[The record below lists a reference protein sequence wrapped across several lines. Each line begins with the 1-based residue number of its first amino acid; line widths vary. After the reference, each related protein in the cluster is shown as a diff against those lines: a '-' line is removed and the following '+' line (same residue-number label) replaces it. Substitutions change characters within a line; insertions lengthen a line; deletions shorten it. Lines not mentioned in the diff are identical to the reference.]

1 MGTYTEATNVPDL
14 FASGTS
20 SPERRAN
27 VQRAVH
33 FESEHSPVTNGG
45 VGIPHL
51 KPEEVEKNS
60 REDLHLPVRELL
72 SQTDARPRL
81 RKRNRSQVKHVTC
94 LWLVKTL
101 KSEDGRSWQ

>member
-81 RKRNRSQVKHVTC
+81 RKRNKPQVMVGQGH
-94 LWLVKTL
+94 
-101 KSEDGRSWQ
+101 